1 MNEGELLPEKHRNRY
16 RHKYQ
21 DTSRRMTGF
30 FTLMSHW
37 RGSVLKLIYH
47 NLIIFC
53 VLYALLS
60 VLYRAVLLNRAEQRQ
75 REVFELLCIYAARF
89 QSYIP
94 LNFLIG
100 FYVQQVVSR
109 WWNTFTALPFPD
121 KIALKLVSFVPG
133 KEPFKRNLRRTVMR
147 YVNLSTLL
155 VYRLVSGKVKM
166 RFPTMDSLVEA
177 KLLLPHEADRLEKVD
192 FRTPHE
198 ATWAPVLWA
207 LNLLCRARQEGKIT
221 LEPPVWANMVTAF
234 EYVEDCNRKVLNY
247 GWIEF
252 PLAYTQVAT
261 FSVYAYFTAALF
273 GRQFLEPR
281 GEHND
286 NTTFPAVPNM
296 NFAASGPFA
305 NHTPDVYIP
314 IFTIVEFISYLGW
327 IKVAETLL
335 NPFGDDD
342 EDFEVN
348 YLIDRNL
355 QVSYLIVDEADND
368 MDMEKDPFLEAG
380 ISVPDELPYLSDEK
394 IVRTNSMRSISSIGP
409 IHKKHS
415 VSLISVNRIKEALGA
430 PSSPST
436 APARRRGVSE
446 GQQHSPR
453 LPHVSH
459 LSRQNSQT
467 SLGRPEVIRNG
478 FVTPSFSPKLRH
490 QPLSDLLE
498 VDHEYDASIQKAE
511 EGQNYPSITADTF
524 NANPRQG
531 NLNTAFNLDEE
542 EKWKPKI

>member
-1 MNEGELLPEKHRNRY
+1 
-16 RHKYQ
+16 
-21 DTSRRMTGF
+21 
-30 FTLMSHW
+30 
-37 RGSVLKLIYH
+37 
-47 NLIIFC
+47 
-53 VLYALLS
+53 
-60 VLYRAVLLNRAEQRQ
+60 
-75 REVFELLCIYAARF
+75 
-89 QSYIP
+89 
-94 LNFLIG
+94 
-100 FYVQQVVSR
+100 
-109 WWNTFTALPFPD
+109 
-121 KIALKLVSFVPG
+121 
-133 KEPFKRNLRRTVMR
+133 
-147 YVNLSTLL
+147 
-155 VYRLVSGKVKM
+155 
-166 RFPTMDSLVEA
+166 
-177 KLLLPHEADRLEKVD
+177 
-192 FRTPHE
+192 
-198 ATWAPVLWA
+198 
-207 LNLLCRARQEGKIT
+207 
-221 LEPPVWANMVTAF
+221 MVTAF

-394 IVRTNSMRSISSIGP
+394 IVRTNSMRSISSMGP

-436 APARRRGVSE
+436 APARRRGFSE

-453 LPHVSH
+453 LPHISH
-459 LSRQNSQT
+459 LSRQDSQT

-524 NANPRQG
+524 SANPRQG
-531 NLNTAFNLDEE
+531 NLNSAFDLDEEE